1 MEDAKE
7 VLTKIAQTNESKVP
21 EDIEVKLEIVMNELR
36 RFKLSFDFLANRSH
50 IF

>member
-21 EDIEVKLEIVMNELR
+21 EDIEVKLHYSIDAVG
-36 RFKLSFDFLANRSH
+36 LSQ
-50 IF
+50 IFFPTQNL